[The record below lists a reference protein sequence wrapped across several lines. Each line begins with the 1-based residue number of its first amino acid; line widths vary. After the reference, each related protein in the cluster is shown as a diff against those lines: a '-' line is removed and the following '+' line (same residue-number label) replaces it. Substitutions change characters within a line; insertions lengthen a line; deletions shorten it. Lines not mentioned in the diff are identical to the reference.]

1 MCLLAWHF
9 KKPREKEPK
18 KIEQHKGL
26 VSQSYTGQ
34 NTIYF
39 KESVGGFSVINL
51 RLR

>member
-9 KKPREKEPK
+9 KKPREKVK
-18 KIEQHKGL
+18 QRKGL